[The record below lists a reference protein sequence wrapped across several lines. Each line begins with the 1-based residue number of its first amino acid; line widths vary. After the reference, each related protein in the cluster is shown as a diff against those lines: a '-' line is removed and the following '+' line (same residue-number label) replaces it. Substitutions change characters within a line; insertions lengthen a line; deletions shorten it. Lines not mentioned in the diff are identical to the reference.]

1 MVDDNQYKGLLTEI
15 VKKQIVILGPDISVL
30 KARNIEGLTVED
42 DGTVTSIKGDPQKI
56 LQALID
62 EYMSLS
68 GLIVKNIVGTIM
80 TKYPEIKVSVENNH
94 V

>member
-1 MVDDNQYKGLLTEI
+1 MVDENQYKVLLTEI

-30 KARNIEGLTVED
+30 KARNIKGLTVDD
-42 DGTVTSIKGDPQKI
+42 DGTVTAIDGDPQKI
-56 LQALID
+56 LQELID

-80 TKYPEIKVSVENNH
+80 TKYPEIEISVGK
-94 V
+94 